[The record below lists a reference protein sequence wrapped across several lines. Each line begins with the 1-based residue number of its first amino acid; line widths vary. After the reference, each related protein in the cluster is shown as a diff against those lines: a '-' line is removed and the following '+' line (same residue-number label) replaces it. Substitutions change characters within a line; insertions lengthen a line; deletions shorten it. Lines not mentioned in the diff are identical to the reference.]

1 MSSSPSGLEKDI
13 PLQGSSFRLLVVSLR
28 PKEWIKNL
36 LVLAPLFFS
45 GYMIHSVFVQRAL
58 WGFLLFSMAAS
69 AVYLFN
75 DLMDREKDILHPS
88 KARRP
93 LASGD
98 LSPALALSFM
108 IGITAVGLGMAFFIS
123 TSFFTILSIYM
134 IINIGY
140 TLWLKQVIILDVM
153 AIASGFVLRV
163 LGGAVLIGVQ
173 ASNWIIMCT
182 ILLSLFLALSKRRYE
197 LKSLQGEPSL
207 HRQTLKGYNLYILDQ
222 LIAVVTAST
231 VMSYA
236 LYVVNMGEFQIY
248 SVFFVLFG
256 IFRYLYLIHGE
267 TVQGT
272 PTELLLAD
280 RPLCINL
287 LLWSLFL
294 MIGIYFL

>member
-36 LVLAPLFFS
+36 LVFAPLFFS

-197 LKSLQGEPSL
+197 LQSLQGEPSL